1 MSQTT
6 HQLTH
11 VNSGG
16 FREKPIYL
24 NGIKPHTYSL
34 SEEDLNDYLNQIIY
48 QITKLRDTR
57 THQQAGTHNQ
67 PEHRGTG
74 TKAAEDPDTPG

>member
-1 MSQTT
+1 MLIDLVSQRNLNMSTVYN
-6 HQLTH
+6 LI
-11 VNSGG
+11 
-16 FREKPIYL
+16 PICSS
-24 NGIKPHTYSL
+24 KKDS
-34 SEEDLNDYLNQIIY
+34 NDYLNQIIY